1 MHFCLGEV
9 DYEGQSESTHDTEE
23 DLSAQDLVDFSPVY
37 RCLHIYTV
45 LGERDAFEKY
55 YRKQRRQQASLTLQ
69 PPANMHESTEG
80 YRTYFHGELKLLFT
94 FVAPGLGATNLS
106 FPTFQL

>member
-1 MHFCLGEV
+1 M

-23 DLSAQDLVDFSPVY
+23 DLSAEDLVDFSPVY

-45 LGERDAFEKY
+45 LGKLLLWLRFSCIQAIFLDANSLYLLLVSVILLNLHLIGERDEFEKY

-69 PPANMHESTEG
+69 PPANMHESIDG
-80 YRTYFHGELKLLFT
+80 
-94 FVAPGLGATNLS
+94 
-106 FPTFQL
+106 